1 MEMIPYFYQKTIIVS
16 SLLKTVRMDDIKK
29 HFEFCK
35 IMKKISKKIDLTFAL
50 GVA

>member
-1 MEMIPYFYQKTIIVS
+1 
-16 SLLKTVRMDDIKK
+16 MDDIKK

-35 IMKKISKKIDLTFAL
+35 IMKKISKKIEDLTFAL

>member
-1 MEMIPYFYQKTIIVS
+1 
-16 SLLKTVRMDDIKK
+16 MDDIKK